1 MKDYDV
7 IVIGSGI
14 NSLSAAA
21 LLSKARKKVLVLE
34 ARENIGGMASTVEFL
49 PGYRCNIFNDTI
61 KWINPRLLNEL
72 NINSNN
78 LKIIQF
84 MNTIVKNK
92 LLYFILNYES
102 KILHKTSTI

>member
-34 ARENIGGMASTVEFL
+34 AREKIGGMASTVEFFPHSL
-49 PGYRCNIFNDTI
+49 I
-61 KWINPRLLNEL
+61 KPYLAMHPLVVYLLNAG
-72 NINSNN
+72 
-78 LKIIQF
+78 
-84 MNTIVKNK
+84 
-92 LLYFILNYES
+92 Y
-102 KILHKTSTI
+102 

>member
-34 ARENIGGMASTVEFL
+34 ARENIGGMASTVEFF
-49 PGYRCNIFNDTI
+49 PGYRCNIF
-61 KWINPRLLNEL
+61 
-72 NINSNN
+72 
-78 LKIIQF
+78 
-84 MNTIVKNK
+84 
-92 LLYFILNYES
+92 
-102 KILHKTSTI
+102 KILGIHVNTLVLLTIFIHFLTSNY